1 MAVFRRRMPRSAWQ
15 KVAELFWPSQGFR
28 RSIHYLGHR
37 VKRLPATPHAIAAGF
52 ASGAAVS
59 FFPAIGLHFLLGFG
73 LAWLVRGNMLASAL
87 GTAVGNPLT
96 FPIIFSTAYGIGRAF
111 LDAIHV
117 PTPVEEDFDV
127 LAESEALLAEG
138 DLFSGGL
145 WEILPLIKVTAI
157 GSIPMAIIAFAVF
170 YALIYKLTARFQEAR
185 RSRRSRSTGFAR
197 A

>member
-157 GSIPMAIIAFAVF
+157 GSIPMAIVAFAAF

>member
-1 MAVFRRRMPRSAWQ
+1 MPRNFWR

-59 FFPAIGLHFLLGFG
+59 FFPAIGFHFLLGFG

-96 FPIIFSTAYGIGRAF
+96 FPIIFSTAYSIGRAF
-111 LDAIHV
+111 LDFMQV
-117 PTPVEEDFDV
+117 PTPVEETFDV
-127 LAESEALLAEG
+127 VAEGEALIAEG
-138 DLFSGGL
+138 DLLEGGF

-157 GSIPMAIIAFAVF
+157 GSIPLAILAFVLF

-185 RSRRSRSTGFAR
+185 RHRRLRPRGFAR